1 MGVVF
6 VVAAVLAICMASAT
20 PEQIRHSRANPPSWL
35 NVAYWMSIVVLV
47 LLVGQFFI
55 PGLN

>member
-1 MGVVF
+1 MGVVV

-20 PEQIRHSRANPPSWL
+20 PEQVRHSRANPPAWL

-55 PGLN
+55 PGLS